1 MKRRRWTWGTGVAVV
16 ALLLGAVLAFWG
28 ILASRDDANE
38 DAKARVWLD
47 AEMLAHYVARMK
59 SLGWDE
65 KTIQANVRAVEKGKM
80 SLGQLEEKLEAEVAG
95 MEAGAA
101 MMRLLGVKDE
111 EDRRI
116 FPQIRSIPVLEE
128 GVEFDKGILRLR
140 RAKKEGVYLGELCY
154 SETVPRPRSAGG
166 ELWIADNPAAA
177 RRLLCSNMVSLVS
190 MTVVPFSLSKTV
202 TWGDTG
208 DVCVRDW
215 PIKRSVSDKHLWFTA
230 GPYVVYLRASSAQDI
245 LGLGRVLAGVL
256 NDVVHAAEKDGG
268 VQNGDKDD
276 MGELN

>member
-1 MKRRRWTWGTGVAVV
+1 MAVV

-140 RAKKEGVYLGELCY
+140 RAKKEGVYLGEL
-154 SETVPRPRSAGG
+154 
-166 ELWIADNPAAA
+166 
-177 RRLLCSNMVSLVS
+177 
-190 MTVVPFSLSKTV
+190 
-202 TWGDTG
+202 
-208 DVCVRDW
+208 
-215 PIKRSVSDKHLWFTA
+215 
-230 GPYVVYLRASSAQDI
+230 
-245 LGLGRVLAGVL
+245 
-256 NDVVHAAEKDGG
+256 
-268 VQNGDKDD
+268 
-276 MGELN
+276 

>member
-1 MKRRRWTWGTGVAVV
+1 VAVV

-140 RAKKEGVYLGELCY
+140 RAKKEGVYLGEL
-154 SETVPRPRSAGG
+154 
-166 ELWIADNPAAA
+166 
-177 RRLLCSNMVSLVS
+177 
-190 MTVVPFSLSKTV
+190 
-202 TWGDTG
+202 
-208 DVCVRDW
+208 
-215 PIKRSVSDKHLWFTA
+215 
-230 GPYVVYLRASSAQDI
+230 
-245 LGLGRVLAGVL
+245 
-256 NDVVHAAEKDGG
+256 
-268 VQNGDKDD
+268 
-276 MGELN
+276 